1 MKKLGLKIAAAAC
14 LAMAPVMA
22 APASATTYNLGTIAD
37 ASPVGLGGVLNPANP
52 SDTLVF
58 ALGATSD
65 LGGGLTMVPPVVLS
79 PGLIFGLSSVQASFY
94 SGIVGS
100 GTLLGTIGDG
110 QATTFDNLIAG
121 DYYVVVTGTAINPTL
136 GGTYAIG
143 LMSTNAA
150 PAPGPAGLAVA
161 LAGGACLLWR
171 RRRAKTSS
179 AEFPNQVA
187 IA

>member
-1 MKKLGLKIAAAAC
+1 MKKLGLKIAAVAF
-14 LAMAPVMA
+14 LAMAPA
-22 APASATTYNLGTIAD
+22 IASPASATTYDLGTVAD
-37 ASPVGLGGVLNPANP
+37 ASPIGLGGVLNPANP

-58 ALGATSD
+58 ALGTTSN
-65 LGGGLTMVPPVVLS
+65 LGGGLTMVPPIVLS

-94 SGIVGS
+94 SGAVGS
-100 GTLLGTIGDG
+100 GTLLGTIGNG
-110 QATTFDNLIAG
+110 QSTTFDNLLAG

-171 RRRAKTSS
+171 RRRAK
-179 AEFPNQVA
+179 AAPADFPDRVA